1 MLREE
6 QIQRYSRHILLKEVG
21 GKGQRALL
29 EAQVLVEGRSRAIDT
44 ALAYLAASGSPVN
57 ETPAAPDEKSG
68 QQRPDPAEGD
78 NANTPQG
85 AQAPRWGFWVGQ
97 TTAAF
102 APDANAASV
111 PRAWLGP
118 LTRWSQAPE
127 HLIRVGLGRSL
138 ILAAGPQ
145 TPVSASFLLEASS
158 EWAEPV
164 AQGALAGLVL
174 QRWVLGLETGPLVVL
189 RWKSPSWVRE

>member
-1 MLREE
+1 
-6 QIQRYSRHILLKEVG
+6 
-21 GKGQRALL
+21 
-29 EAQVLVEGRSRAIDT
+29 
-44 ALAYLAASGSPVN
+44 
-57 ETPAAPDEKSG
+57 
-68 QQRPDPAEGD
+68 
-78 NANTPQG
+78 
-85 AQAPRWGFWVGQ
+85 
-97 TTAAF
+97 
-102 APDANAASV
+102 
-111 PRAWLGP
+111 
-118 LTRWSQAPE
+118 
-127 HLIRVGLGRSL
+127 LGRSL